1 MNSRFHV
8 FFSQLKIWL
17 RPVKK
22 DDAKK
27 KHAYMCPVYKTAE
40 RRGILSTT
48 GHSTNFVIAMLLD
61 CEPNMNPDH
70 WVMRGCALLCQL
82 SQ

>member
-1 MNSRFHV
+1 MLMTI
-8 FFSQLKIWL
+8 QIWL
-17 RPVKK
+17 RPIKK
-22 DDAKK
+22 SELTE
-27 KHAYMCPVYKTAE
+27 KHAYLCPLYKTTD

-48 GHSTNFVIAMLLD
+48 GHSTNFVIAMALD
-61 CEPNMNPDH
+61 CAPNMSPDH